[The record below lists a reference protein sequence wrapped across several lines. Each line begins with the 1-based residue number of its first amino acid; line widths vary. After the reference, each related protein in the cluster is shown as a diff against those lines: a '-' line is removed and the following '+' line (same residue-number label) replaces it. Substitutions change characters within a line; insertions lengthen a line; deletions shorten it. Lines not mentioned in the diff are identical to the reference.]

1 MDWERLLSTE
11 RRRRSTA
18 QKDHR
23 LEFERDFD
31 RAVLSTPVK
40 RLQGKAQVFPLDPN
54 DTIRTRLTHS
64 LEVSSVARGLAR
76 SAAEWLQRE
85 GHIKEDRTRSIEAIA
100 ATCGLVHDLGNPPF
114 GHAGERAIRS
124 WFERNTGHELLAP
137 LLSQPSQLGQD
148 FLQFEGNAQSLRLVA
163 TLQVLADYK
172 GLNFTFGTLSALMKY
187 VAASDVADADH
198 PDPAFR
204 KPGYFASESDVVAEI
219 REATGTGEA
228 RHPIAVLVE
237 AADDIVYLAAD
248 VEDGVRKKVL
258 SWSEVLAEIP
268 VPELPVCEDP
278 AVKASLTQMRHILN
292 AGCTTALPGLE
303 DDIHASAFRTAA
315 IGVMVSRCSRAFEEK
330 YKDIICGRYH
340 GTLLGDRAASGLAS
354 TLRRIGRNRVY
365 QTPSTLKLEV
375 MGRHVLCDLMD
386 AFWEGARVMPERG
399 PPETRSFGGK
409 TAALYS
415 ENYRRVF
422 QHFVKT
428 KTPIPETYHRAQLL
442 TDYVCG
448 MTDAF
453 ATRLH
458 GELFGGP

>member
-1 MDWERLLSTE
+1 MDWERLLSVE
-11 RRRRSTA
+11 RRRPSTA

-31 RAVLSTPVK
+31 RAVFSTPVK

-64 LEVSSVARGLAR
+64 LEVSCVARGLAG
-76 SAAEWLQRE
+76 SVAAWLERN
-85 GHIKEDRTRSIEAIA
+85 GHIEDGMARSIEAIA

-114 GHAGERAIRS
+114 GHAGARAIRS
-124 WFERNTGHELLAP
+124 WFERGTGHGLLSP
-137 LLSQPSQLGQD
+137 LLSQRPQLGQD
-148 FLQFEGNAQSLRLVA
+148 FLRFEGNAQSLRLVA

-187 VAASDVADADH
+187 VAPSDVADPDH
-198 PDPAFR
+198 SDPAFR

-228 RHPIAVLVE
+228 RHPITVLVE

-248 VEDGVRKKVL
+248 VEDGVRKPVL
-258 SWSEVLAEIP
+258 SWSEVLK
-268 VPELPVCEDP
+268 ELRTGDD
-278 AVKASLTQMRHILN
+278 AAINASLTQMDHILK
-292 AGCTTALPGLE
+292 AGRETELPGLE
-303 DDIHASAFRTAA
+303 DDIRASAFRTAA
-315 IGVMVSRCSRAFEEK
+315 IGVMVEHCSEAFKEK
-330 YKDIICGRYH
+330 YEDIIGGRYR
-340 GTLLGDRAASGLAS
+340 GTLLTDSAAAGLAS
-354 TLRRIGRNRVY
+354 TLRRIGTDHVY
-365 QTPSTLKLEV
+365 NTSGTLKLEV
-375 MGRHVLCDLMD
+375 MGRHVLCDLME
-386 AFWEGARVMPERG
+386 AFWEGARVMPKHD
-399 PPETRSFGGK
+399 PPRTKSFEGK
-409 TAALYS
+409 IAALYS

-422 QHFVKT
+422 QYFIT
-428 KTPIPETYHRAQLL
+428 SNPQIPETYHRVQLL

-458 GELFGGP
+458 GELFGGR

>member
-1 MDWERLLSTE
+1 MDWERLLSVH
-11 RRRRSTA
+11 RRRSSTVQVQA
-18 QKDHR
+18 DHR
-23 LEFERDFD
+23 LQFERDFD
-31 RAVLSTPVK
+31 RAVFSPPVK

-54 DTIRTRLTHS
+54 DTVRTRLTHS

-76 SAAEWLQRE
+76 NAADWLERNR
-85 GHIKEDRTRSIEAIA
+85 HIESHMSRSIEVIA

-114 GHAGERAIRS
+114 GHAGEHAIRS
-124 WFERNTGHELLAP
+124 WFERDPGREILSP
-137 LLSQPSQLGQD
+137 LLSQRPQFGQD
-148 FLQFEGNAQSLRLVA
+148 FLRFEGNAQSLRLVA

-172 GLNFTFGTLSALMKY
+172 GLNFTYGTLSALMKY
-187 VAASDVADADH
+187 VAASDVADGDH
-198 PDPAFR
+198 SDPAFR

-248 VEDGVRKKVL
+248 VEDGVRKSVL
-258 SWSEVLAEIP
+258 SWSDVLN
-268 VPELPVCEDP
+268 ELPTGDDV
-278 AVKASLTQMRHILN
+278 AVDASLTQMDRILK
-292 AGCTTALPGLE
+292 AGRAAPLPGLE

-315 IGVMVSRCSRAFEEK
+315 IGVMVEHCSEAFQEK
-330 YKDIICGRYH
+330 YEDIIVGRYR
-340 GTLLGDRAASGLAS
+340 GTLLSDSAAKGLGS
-354 TLRRIGRNRVY
+354 TLRRIGKDRVY
-365 QTPSTLKLEV
+365 NTSSTLKLEI

-386 AFWEGARVMPERG
+386 AFWEGAKVMPKHD
-399 PPETRSFGGK
+399 PPRTRSFEGK
-409 TAALYS
+409 IAALYS

-422 QHFVKT
+422 QHFAKT
-428 KTPIPETYHRAQLL
+428 NAQIPETYHRVQLL

-458 GELFGGP
+458 GELFGGR

>member
-1 MDWERLLSTE
+1 MDWERLLSVE
-11 RRRRSTA
+11 RRRPSTA

-31 RAVLSTPVK
+31 RAVFSTPVK

-76 SAAEWLQRE
+76 SAAEWLQHN
-85 GHIKEDRTRSIEAIA
+85 GHIENGMARSIEAIA

-124 WFERNTGHELLAP
+124 WFERDTGRGLLSP
-137 LLSQPSQLGQD
+137 LLSQRPQFGQD
-148 FLQFEGNAQSLRLVA
+148 FLRFEGNAQSLRLVA

-187 VAASDVADADH
+187 VAPSDVADADH
-198 PDPAFR
+198 SDPAFR
-204 KPGYFASESDVVAEI
+204 KPGYFASESDVVAGI

-248 VEDGVRKKVL
+248 VEDGVRKPVL
-258 SWSEVLAEIP
+258 TWPEVLK
-268 VPELPVCEDP
+268 ELPTGDDP
-278 AVKASLTQMRHILN
+278 AIDASLTQMDRILR
-292 AGCTTALPGLE
+292 AGRTSALPGLE
-303 DDIHASAFRTAA
+303 DDIRASAFRTAA
-315 IGVMVSRCSRAFEEK
+315 IGVMVGHCSEAFKEK
-330 YKDIICGRYH
+330 YEDIIGGRYR
-340 GTLLGDRAASGLAS
+340 GTLLTDSASSGLAS
-354 TLRRIGRNRVY
+354 TLRRIGTDHVY
-365 QTPSTLKLEV
+365 NTSGTLKLEV

-386 AFWEGARVMPERG
+386 AFWEGARVMPKHD
-399 PPETRSFGGK
+399 PPRTKSFEGK
-409 TAALYS
+409 IAALYS

-428 KTPIPETYHRAQLL
+428 NAQIPETYHRVQLL

-458 GELFGGP
+458 GELFGAR